1 VARLEDGPQDA
12 LGRDRIVADE
22 LPISRLHAAEILR
35 PRGVDG
41 AVEDHVTDISGA
53 QVLRR
58 GRKGKECVDL
68 AAREEFERV
77 N

>member
-1 VARLEDGPQDA
+1 
-12 LGRDRIVADE
+12 
-22 LPISRLHAAEILR
+22 
-35 PRGVDG
+35 
-41 AVEDHVTDISGA
+41 VTDISGA